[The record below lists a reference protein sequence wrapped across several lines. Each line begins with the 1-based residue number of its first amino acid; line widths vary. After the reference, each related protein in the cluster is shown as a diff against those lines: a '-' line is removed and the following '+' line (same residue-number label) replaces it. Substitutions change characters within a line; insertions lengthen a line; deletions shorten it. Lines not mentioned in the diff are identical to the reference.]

1 MRTYFLDQRVDLP
14 VTLRSEVYSRNLWC
28 TSAFS
33 EAPYAEAIPPQ
44 DSLLSI
50 FPLPKE
56 CVGLSCHKDKEAHV
70 HFLNVGSGTSLV
82 IHWLRLYA
90 SNAGGAV
97 SVPGPGTKIPPA
109 GELNK

>member
-1 MRTYFLDQRVDLP
+1 MYN
-14 VTLRSEVYSRNLWC
+14 RNLWC
-28 TSAFS
+28 ASAFS

-56 CVGLSCHKDKEAHV
+56 CVGLSCHKDKEEAHV
-70 HFLNVGSGTSLV
+70 HFLNVGPGTSLV
-82 IHWLRLYA
+82 IQWLRLYA

-97 SVPGPGTKIPPA
+97 SIPGPGTKIPLA